1 MRTFDEEYRHRRD
14 LRKKYFEDPRYLRWS
29 DVVHGGINGS
39 SYTEWRD
46 DRLFDYL
53 ITNQVFKVSRLST
66 LQTHL
71 QNGHKLPINWSNFY
85 AYFDAQLN
93 DPDNPFVKELTN
105 IFIFDIS
112 EHSEKDVTVEKLLN
126 RYRDELYRPY
136 DMI

>member
-1 MRTFDEEYRHRRD
+1 M
-14 LRKKYFEDPRYLRWS
+14 
-29 DVVHGGINGS
+29 
-39 SYTEWRD
+39 
-46 DRLFDYL
+46 
-53 ITNQVFKVSRLST
+53 
-66 LQTHL
+66 